1 MRWRI
6 KPLTSSLDDST
17 RLHHHA
23 CSSSSSSSSLALLL
37 LLPKKTLFFSQA
49 LKFLFGFCVHNG
61 KKRKGKWFYNLLAP
75 KYMFDLWHFEWKENE
90 EKWFIKVFLLVSQG

>member
-1 MRWRI
+1 MRGRI

-23 CSSSSSSSSLALLL
+23 CSSSSSSSSLAPLL
-37 LLPKKTLFFSQA
+37 LLPKNPLFLSSSQVP
-49 LKFLFGFCVHNG
+49 LWLCVHNG

-75 KYMFDLWHFEWKENE
+75 KSMFGSWHFEWKENE